1 MKRTTIGLLILG
13 LALAAC
19 ASGDEG
25 DGNTD
30 GAGLNKPPVG
40 EISFQLAGDPE
51 EIVVYES
58 LVASFQKAN
67 PDADVKLV
75 PLADKDDHLAKL
87 TTSFTAG
94 NPPDV
99 FLLNFREYAQFVET
113 GAIDEIEPRLGDLG
127 ISLGDY
133 YDPPI
138 DAFTYNG
145 KLQCMPQNISSL
157 AVYYNKELFKK
168 AGLDAPQ
175 EGWSWEDFRQTAI
188 ELTSGDVRGV
198 GIEPTI
204 IRLAPFAWSNGGEIV
219 DDPEQPTRFTLEDP
233 GTKEALEFFVRLA
246 REDQVIPTEKEITA
260 AEDLESMFAAGKLG
274 MLLTSRR
281 DTPEFREVTELK
293 WDVAALPVAEEQANI
308 LHSDAYCVAT
318 GSTEPDV
325 AFAFVKYATGE
336 RGETIAAL
344 GGRTVP
350 SLESVA
356 TSGAFLNPAEPP
368 KNSQVFLDAI
378 DGMRAT
384 PVIPTWPQ
392 IEDISEEFLTRAFYE
407 EGYTVD
413 DAIKDIQGETLSL
426 FEEGNG

>member
-1 MKRTTIGLLILG
+1 MKRTTIALLILG
-13 LALAAC
+13 VALPAC
-19 ASGDEG
+19 ASD
-25 DGNTD
+25 DGND
-30 GAGLNKPPVG
+30 GADGAELNKPPVG

-58 LVASFQKAN
+58 LVESFQNAN

-99 FLLNFREYAQFVET
+99 FLLNFREYSQFAET
-113 GAIDEIEPRLGDLG
+113 GAIDEIEPRLEELG
-127 ISLGDY
+127 ISVDDY

-145 KLQCMPQNISSL
+145 ALQCMPQNISSL
-157 AVYYNKELFKK
+157 AVYYNKQLFKE

-188 ELTSGDVRGV
+188 ALTSGDVRGV

-204 IRLAPFAWSNGGEIV
+204 IRLAPFVWSNGGEIV
-219 DDPEQPTRFTLEDP
+219 DDPEQPTRFTLDDP
-233 GTKEALEFFVRLA
+233 AAREALEFFVQLA
-246 REDQVIPTEKEITA
+246 REDQVIPTEEEITA

-318 GSTEPDV
+318 GSAEPDV

-336 RGETIAAL
+336 QGQTITAL

-392 IEDISEEFLTRAFYE
+392 IEDITEEFLTRAFYE

-413 DAIKDIQGETLSL
+413 DAIQDIEGETISL
-426 FEEGNG
+426 FEEGTG